1 MIGPEIIL
9 LLIILGGYW
18 LFRNKY
24 LSKHPSEDS
33 QEKEVFIAFAKKFGL
48 TLLIIIAVVLITT
61 LIVQGLGNNAS
72 SGGFLP
78 LIIIPIGFFLVRL
91 IWKK

>member
-1 MIGPEIIL
+1 MIGPELIL

-24 LSKHPSEDS
+24 LSKHPFEDS
-33 QEKEVFIAFAKKFGL
+33 QEKKVFVAFIKRFGL
-48 TLLIIIAVVLITT
+48 TLLIIIVVALITT
-61 LIVQGLGNNAS
+61 LIVQGLGNSAS
-72 SGGFLP
+72 SGGILP
-78 LIIIPIGFFLVRL
+78 FIIIPIGLFLVRF